1 MKTIVLLLTSIVL
14 LHAQDK
20 ARAQQAATEDAL
32 RLGVEAYKSAKYA
45 EAARFFQKVVDLN
58 PQALESRLY
67 LGISCVAQYM
77 PGSESPQNL
86 EFASR
91 AEAQF
96 RRVLAVDDQ
105 NETAIAWLANLK
117 YMQAQVAPDGTK
129 KDAALD
135 EAAKWYRQEADV
147 NPDNPEAH
155 FTLGA
160 IAWNKWF
167 PHGLEARAR
176 LGMKPEDPGPL
187 KDDRIRQA
195 LEAQYRGLI
204 EDGISHLHIALAMNP
219 EREDAMTYL
228 NMLIRARAD
237 LASSQA
243 AYNADIQ
250 ESDAWGQKAIEIK
263 KRKAAAQRPGAP
275 QAEPKP

>member
-1 MKTIVLLLTSIVL
+1 MKALALLLISIAL
-14 LHAQDK
+14 MRAQDK

-32 RLGVEAYKSAKYA
+32 RFGVEAYKSAKYA
-45 EAARFFQKVVDLN
+45 EAATFFQKVVDLN

-67 LGISCVAQYM
+67 LGIACVAQYV

-86 EFASR
+86 DFANR

-117 YMQAQVAPDGTK
+117 YMQAQVAPDGPK

-135 EAAKWYRQEADV
+135 EAAKWYRREADV

-160 IAWNKWF
+160 IAWSKWS

-176 LGMKPEDPGPL
+176 SGMKPEESGPL
-187 KDDRIRQA
+187 KDDRIRRE
-195 LEAQYRGLI
+195 LDSRYRGLI
-204 EDGISHLHIALAMNP
+204 EDGISHLNIALAMNP
-219 EREDAMTYL
+219 DREDAMSYI

-237 LASSQA
+237 LASTQA
-243 AYNADIQ
+243 AYDADVR

-263 KRKAAAQRPGAP
+263 KRRAAGPRLGLQGEPRP
-275 QAEPKP
+275 